1 MPLNRGAYGGT
12 GGSGRFM
19 LLSSDVVLRS
29 ESDINSRLLAI
40 LYPGSND
47 SAVIPPGERI
57 GGGGGGGGVA
67 VKSHPR

>member
-19 LLSSDVVLRS
+19 LLSSDVVLRA
-29 ESDINSRLLAI
+29 ESDVDSRLIASPD
-40 LYPGSND
+40 PGSND
-47 SAVIPPGERI
+47 SSVILLGERI
-57 GGGGGGGGVA
+57 GGGGGVA